1 MKTIVFDMGGV
12 LLPLEVQRCMD
23 SFRRILGPQFDRL
36 GLGSDGEGESVMAEY
51 EGGRIGTDEFVGR
64 ILSWCLP
71 GTTAEDV
78 KRAWTDMLT
87 AVPAERIEFIK
98 KLRAEGYRVFLLS
111 NTNELH
117 WDNVIHTTPEFPDCF
132 EHTFLSHLEKLSKP
146 DPKFFRRITE
156 YIGVRPS
163 DIIFVDDLA
172 ANRTGAEKCG
182 WSTCESVEA
191 LAAILKRQ

>member
-1 MKTIVFDMGGV
+1 MRAIVFDMGGV
-12 LLPLEVQRCMD
+12 LLPLEVRRCMD
-23 SFRRILGPQFDRL
+23 SFRRILGPRFDRL

-51 EGGRIGTDEFVGR
+51 EGGKISTDEFVGR

-71 GTTAEDV
+71 GTTSDDV
-78 KRAWTDMLT
+78 RRAWTDMLT
-87 AVPAERIEFIK
+87 AVPAERMEFIK

-117 WDNVIHTTPEFPDCF
+117 WDNVIRNTPDFPGCF

-146 DPKFFRRITE
+146 DARFFRRVTE
-156 YIGVRPS
+156 YIGVPSS

-172 ANRTGAEKCG
+172 ANRAGAEKCG

-191 LAAILKRQ
+191 LASILKR

>member
-1 MKTIVFDMGGV
+1 MKVIVFDMGGV

-23 SFRRILGPQFDRL
+23 SFRRILGPRFNRL

-51 EGGRIGTDEFVGR
+51 EGGRISTDEFVGR

-71 GTTAEDV
+71 GTSEDDV
-78 KRAWTDMLT
+78 ERAWTDMLT
-87 AVPAERIEFIK
+87 VVPSERIEFIK
-98 KLRAEGYRVFLLS
+98 KLRSKGYRVFLLS
-111 NTNELH
+111 NTNGLH
-117 WDNVIHTTPEFPDCF
+117 WDNVIRTTPEFPDCF

-146 DPKFFRRITE
+146 DPEFFRRVTE

-163 DIIFVDDLA
+163 DIIFVDDLP
-172 ANRTGAEKCG
+172 ANRDAAEKYG

-191 LAAILKRQ
+191 LAAILKR

>member
-23 SFRRILGPQFDRL
+23 SFRRILGPEFDRL
-36 GLGSDGEGESVMAEY
+36 GLGSDGEGESVMGEY
-51 EGGRIGTDEFVGR
+51 ERGLIDTDEFVGR

-87 AVPAERIEFIK
+87 YIPAERIEFIK
-98 KLRAEGYRVFLLS
+98 KLRVDGYRVFLLS
-111 NTNELH
+111 NTSELH
-117 WDNVIHTTPEFPDCF
+117 WDNIIRNSPEFEDCF
-132 EHTFLSHLEKLSKP
+132 EHIFLSYLENLSKP
-146 DPKFFRRITE
+146 DPKFFRRVTE
-156 YIGVRPS
+156 YIGVPSS

-172 ANRTGAEKCG
+172 ANRAGAEKCG
-182 WSTCESVEA
+182 WYTCESVEA